1 MPLNSH
7 RATLLFSATADKHN
21 VLPPDNIT
29 EDTSA
34 VLAKHI
40 ELDNITK
47 DNITD
52 DTMVSVAK
60 HIVLSPDN
68 ITEDT
73 LASVAKYIVPLIKS
87 FS

>member
-1 MPLNSH
+1 MYSH
-7 RATLLFSATADKHN
+7 LISLLEGTL
-21 VLPPDNIT
+21 
-29 EDTSA
+29 A

-40 ELDNITK
+40 VLDNITK